1 MQYAPLPETLDLNEI
16 EAAARRLR
24 GVVMAE
30 LIRMGVAWVWA
41 RLGRRSGA
49 QTA

>member
-1 MQYAPLPETLDLNEI
+1 MQYTPLPETLDLNEI

-30 LIRMGVAWVWA
+30 LIRKGVAWVWV
-41 RLGRRSGA
+41 RLSRRSGA